1 MGRSFLSDSIPTG
14 IPALTGEW
22 GLVYNVNA
30 NFLPQF
36 MAEMMKKGEPEM
48 KRDNTELFEKIPV
61 SRAVITLV
69 IPTIISQII
78 TVIYNMADT
87 FFIGQ
92 MNDPNQVA
100 AATLAMPPFVMLTG
114 IANLFGIGGSSLISR
129 SLGLGDREKA
139 KKCAAFSIWGAAL
152 VALVYGLAMY
162 LLRPVIFP
170 LLGTDEFTYGYC
182 SDYVLWT
189 IAIGGVPTVLNACLA
204 HLVRAEGYSREASLG
219 VALGGILNIILDPI
233 LIFPLKQGVAGAAMA
248 TMLSNGAAMLYFV
261 LLLRKNKD
269 RTVIKFSPKNVS
281 LGHGIPREILMVG
294 FPSFLMMLMGTFSNL
309 VLNKMV
315 VLYSNQAIAG
325 MGIAKKID
333 MLAFAIAN
341 GMTQG
346 VLPLIGYNFAAGN
359 YPRMGATIKTAF
371 TYSIGVA
378 SLGAVLLFVGAVP
391 VIRFFIDDPTTVAYG
406 QHFLRI
412 ICITCPA
419 ISVTMMIISIFQAT
433 GQKGRPLMLSMLR
446 KGGLDV
452 PFMFLMNALA
462 GAAGIP
468 WATPMADCLA
478 MAAALLLFIPW
489 WKRFSARNNL

>member
-1 MGRSFLSDSIPTG
+1 
-14 IPALTGEW
+14 
-22 GLVYNVNA
+22 
-30 NFLPQF
+30 
-36 MAEMMKKGEPEM
+36 MKT
-48 KRDNTELFEKIPV
+48 DNTELFERMPV
-61 SRAVITLV
+61 SKAVITLV

-129 SLGLGDREKA
+129 SLGVGDKEKA
-139 KKCAAFSIWGAAL
+139 KKCAAFSIWTAAF
-152 VALVYGLAMY
+152 VSLVYGLLMY

-170 LLGTDEFTYGYC
+170 VLGTDENTYGYC

-189 IAIGGVPTVLNACLA
+189 IAIGGMPTVLNACLA
-204 HLVRAEGYSREASLG
+204 HLVRAEGYSKEASFG
-219 VALGGILNIILDPI
+219 VALGGILNMILDPVF
-233 LIFPLKQGVAGAAMA
+233 IFSLKLGVTGAAMA
-248 TMLSNGAAMLYFV
+248 TMLSNTTATVYFI
-261 LLLRKNKD
+261 LLLHKNRE
-269 RTVIKFSPKNVS
+269 RTVIKFSLKNYS
-281 LGHGIPREILMVG
+281 LHHGIPKEILLVG
-294 FPSFLMMLMGTFSNL
+294 FPSFVMMLMGTFSNM

-315 VLYSNQAIAG
+315 VSYSNQAIAG

-346 VLPLIGYNFAAGN
+346 VLPLIGYNYAAKN
-359 YPRMGATIKTAF
+359 YPRMRLVIKTAF
-371 TYSIGVA
+371 VYSITVA
-378 SLGAVLLFVGAVP
+378 TVGAVLLFTCAVP
-391 VIRFFIDDPTTVAYG
+391 VVRFFIDDASTVSYG
-406 QHFLRI
+406 QHFLKI

-419 ISVTMMIISIFQAT
+419 ISVTMMIIAIFQAA
-433 GQKGRPLMLSMLR
+433 GQKTKPMILSLLR

-462 GAAGIP
+462 GADGIP
-468 WATPMADCLA
+468 WATLIADCLA
-478 MAAALLLFIPW
+478 MTTALILFLPY
-489 WKRFSARNNL
+489 WKQINSKAITISPP